1 MDRAQEAK
9 TSATSELGRKDYAH
23 TVEGNSV
30 ALITGGYSSTDGK
43 RGVMLA
49 VPAGKE
55 PVVDLAKLPTK

>member
-1 MDRAQEAK
+1 
-9 TSATSELGRKDYAH
+9 
-23 TVEGNSV
+23 V

-55 PVVDLAKLPTK
+55 PVIEFAKLPTK